1 MPVLVLVMIVVIWST
16 AMSSLFN
23 RNLYKSFNL
32 DCYMECCRIIILNF
46 ISFSRN
52 TPIGRNNSVPDS
64 CCHQVTAGCGNG
76 ILVQQESD
84 IRNKIFVDGCITILK
99 VINDNE
105 IRSAQRP

>member
-1 MPVLVLVMIVVIWST
+1 M
-16 AMSSLFN
+16 FDC
-23 RNLYKSFNL
+23 NLYKSFNL
-32 DCYMECCRIIILNF
+32 DCYMECCRITILNF

-105 IRSAQRP
+105 IRSAQMALTFA